1 MTSLDGTAPPRA
13 GDAAKG
19 SGRRVPRSIRPLVWR
34 RLPWWFELA
43 LIGVGYYVY
52 ALGRQAAP
60 EKTSEAHFHAQQ
72 IIDLQQ
78 VLRLDFERF
87 ANDVVTGWTPLA
99 EFCGYF
105 YGTLHF
111 IVTPAVLIWLYF
123 RRPGSYA
130 RLRSTI
136 FIATG
141 AALVCF
147 WAWPLAPPRFAMSGI
162 TDTIVDRDIF
172 GAGSPDGP
180 SGMVNLYA
188 AMPSLHCAWA
198 IWCAVA
204 VYLTTRSSWRR
215 LVWAYPITT
224 TLVVMGTGN
233 HFLLDAVGGLAVVML
248 GLWLTSSRPWRG
260 GGAVDVDEM
269 TPKDIAIEAELGR
282 SVAAEVEAELD
293 LEQALAEAR
302 ERELE
307 VVRVRVRKERAA
319 LERDEDREQ

>member
-1 MTSLDGTAPPRA
+1 MTSQDGAVPVRT
-13 GDAAKG
+13 D
-19 SGRRVPRSIRPLVWR
+19 RRTRFSVRPLGWR
-34 RLPWWFELA
+34 RLPWWVELA

-60 EKTSEAHFHAQQ
+60 EKASEARFHAQQ
-72 IIDLQQ
+72 IMDLQEL
-78 VLRLDFERF
+78 LRLDFERF

-111 IVTPAVLIWLYF
+111 VVTPAVLIWLYF

-147 WAWPLAPPRFAMSGI
+147 WAWPLAPPRFAMSGL
-162 TDTIVDRDIF
+162 TDTLIDRDIF

-198 IWCAVA
+198 IWCAA
-204 VYLTTRSSWRR
+204 AIYLTTKASWRR
-215 LVWAYPITT
+215 LVWIYPVMT
-224 TLVVMGTGN
+224 TLVVMGTAN
-233 HFLLDAVGGLAVVML
+233 HFLLDAVGGLAVVAL
-248 GLWLTSSRPWRG
+248 GLWLTASPRTRG
-260 GGAVDVDEM
+260 VTAV
-269 TPKDIAIEAELGR
+269 EAEREVVVGGELTMEDELAQ
-282 SVAAEVEAELD
+282 SVEAEL
-293 LEQALAEAR
+293 AA
-302 ERELE
+302 ELE
-307 VVRVRVRKERAA
+307 VELELDEADRVGERPT
-319 LERDEDREQ
+319 